1 MSSNVNRNFLE
12 SSKKFPLFHSMRCVT
27 RGNFLRGWNFV
38 GILNFFCKRSRF
50 YLLILIVLLCSGTSS
65 FMMSF
70 PWIFLFFKV
79 CSTTRTSSLVF
90 PSPHTFYSLCAHPC
104 TWLTSTAWKT
114 CQYPPLGD
122 MKMMQITSLAQYTV
136 ILLKYVIFA
145 RISLFIYVFFK
156 QKYFGSEHGK
166 KISRKRALYNDK

>member
-70 PWIFLFFKV
+70 PCIFLFKKSAPLPAPRLL
-79 CSTTRTSSLVF
+79 CSPVPIHFILCVPTHARDLQVLHGRPGIGDLILQHPASQYPPSYYTVYSIQHTSSLYP
-90 PSPHTFYSLCAHPC
+90 PSYYSIHLANTGPHT
-104 TWLTSTAWKT
+104 TA
-114 CQYPPLGD
+114 Y
-122 MKMMQITSLAQYTV
+122 I
-136 ILLKYVIFA
+136 
-145 RISLFIYVFFK
+145 
-156 QKYFGSEHGK
+156 
-166 KISRKRALYNDK
+166 